1 MTAMDLADIIV
12 KDGVRACVS
21 VGGKKDLLETMARL
35 LAPHADCS
43 DGRIFDVLIER
54 ERLGSTGTGKGI
66 AIPHGRL
73 EGITR
78 IMGAFVT
85 LEKAVDFAS
94 ADGEDVNLV
103 MALIAPV
110 DAGGDHLNALS
121 LVSRFFRDGERCASL
136 RDAADDAAVQ
146 KIIAAFDSA

>member
-1 MTAMDLADIIV
+1 MHLADIIV
-12 KDGVRACVS
+12 NDGVRARVS

-35 LAPHADCS
+35 LASHADCS

-94 ADGEDVNLV
+94 ADEEDVNLV

-110 DAGGDHLNALS
+110 DAGGDHLNALA

-136 RDAADDAAVQ
+136 RSATDDAAVQ
-146 KIIAAFDSA
+146 KIITAFDSA